1 MSTARKG
8 THRKSTHHRFDESA
22 WIEPPGHPGALSKL
36 LVNPDTA
43 DTHNFDFRV
52 SLYRP
57 KGMVE
62 EHVHERAEHVY
73 HILSGVGRFTID
85 GQNSL
90 VGPRDT
96 VFIPPEV
103 RHQLVNNGLDD
114 LVFIVVTSPPGELPT
129 HDVGR
134 QPGH

>member
-1 MSTARKG
+1 MSKTRRE
-8 THRKSTHHRFDESA
+8 TPLQSSYHRFEESA

-43 DTHNFDFRV
+43 ETHNFDFRV

-57 KGMVE
+57 KGMIT

-73 HILSGVGRFTID
+73 YILSGLGQFTID

-96 VFIPPEV
+96 VFIPPGV
-103 RHQLVNNGLDD
+103 KHQLVNNGLED
-114 LVFIVVTSPPGELPT
+114 LVFIVATSPPGEIPT

-134 QPGH
+134 QSGH